1 MASDSADSPLGDI
14 LNLLEPFNKK
24 GIQITGDT
32 KLNSDLE
39 IDSVSA
45 MDLIMEIEDRFE
57 IDIPINLVSDIET
70 VNDLA
75 VIVRQR
81 REQGT

>member
-1 MASDSADSPLGDI
+1 MASDSTDSPLGDI

-24 GIQITGDT
+24 GIKITGDT
-32 KLNSDLE
+32 KLNSELE